1 MLTYYEKRKLFE
13 SAARAAVDKIQ
24 KYLNEAKMHG
34 ILPELCG
41 YLDGKENSVKYKEYL
56 KGVA

>member
-1 MLTYYEKRKLFE
+1 MLTHYEKRKLFE
-13 SAARAAVDKIQ
+13 KAVHATKETLQ
-24 KYLNEAKMHG
+24 RCLHEAKMYG

-41 YLDGKENSVKYKEYL
+41 YLDGKTNDTKYKEYL